1 MRILIVEDEP
11 DLLDALK
18 KQLQSSGY
26 SVDACGNGLD
36 AEDYLKMATYDAVVL
51 DIMLPGID
59 GLTLLK
65 KMRAEGNTTHVLLL
79 TALDSIENKVNGLD
93 AGADDYLVKPF
104 AYDELLARLRVLLR
118 RRSGQTTN
126 VLEYSGLVMD
136 LNSRTVTRDGT
147 EITLSSKEF
156 AVLEYLLRNPGRVLS
171 RDKIENHVWN
181 YDFEGGSNVV
191 DVYIR
196 YLRKKIDTGFNKK
209 LLHTIRG
216 AGYVLREE
224 K

>member
-26 SVDACGNGLD
+26 SVDGCGSGLD
-36 AEDYLKMATYDAVVL
+36 AEYYLKMATYDAVVL

-126 VLEYSGLVMD
+126 VLEYGGLVMD

>member
-1 MRILIVEDEP
+1 
-11 DLLDALK
+11 
-18 KQLQSSGY
+18 
-26 SVDACGNGLD
+26 
-36 AEDYLKMATYDAVVL
+36 MATYDAVVL

-136 LNSRTVTRDGT
+136 
-147 EITLSSKEF
+147 
-156 AVLEYLLRNPGRVLS
+156 
-171 RDKIENHVWN
+171 
-181 YDFEGGSNVV
+181 
-191 DVYIR
+191 
-196 YLRKKIDTGFNKK
+196 
-209 LLHTIRG
+209 
-216 AGYVLREE
+216 
-224 K
+224 

>member
-1 MRILIVEDEP
+1 
-11 DLLDALK
+11 
-18 KQLQSSGY
+18 
-26 SVDACGNGLD
+26 
-36 AEDYLKMATYDAVVL
+36 
-51 DIMLPGID
+51 
-59 GLTLLK
+59 
-65 KMRAEGNTTHVLLL
+65 
-79 TALDSIENKVNGLD
+79 
-93 AGADDYLVKPF
+93 
-104 AYDELLARLRVLLR
+104 
-118 RRSGQTTN
+118 
-126 VLEYSGLVMD
+126 MD

-196 YLRKKIDTGFNKK
+196 YLRKKIDNGSNKK

>member
-26 SVDACGNGLD
+26 SVDDCGNGLD

-126 VLEYSGLVMD
+126 VLEYGGLVMD

-196 YLRKKIDTGFNKK
+196 YLRKKIDNGFNKK

>member
-26 SVDACGNGLD
+26 SVDGCGNGLD
-36 AEDYLKMATYDAVVL
+36 AEYYLKMATYDAVVL

-126 VLEYSGLVMD
+126 VLEYGGLVMD

-181 YDFEGGSNVV
+181 YDFEGASNVV

-196 YLRKKIDTGFNKK
+196 YLRKKIDAGFSQK

>member
-126 VLEYSGLVMD
+126 VLEYGGLVMD

-156 AVLEYLLRNPGRVLS
+156 AVLEYLLRNPGHVLS

>member
-26 SVDACGNGLD
+26 SVDGCDNGLD

-65 KMRAEGNTTHVLLL
+65 KMR
-79 TALDSIENKVNGLD
+79 LDSIENKVNGLD

-126 VLEYSGLVMD
+126 VLEYGGLVMD

>member
-126 VLEYSGLVMD
+126 VLEYGGLVMD

-181 YDFEGGSNVV
+181 YDFESGSNVV

-196 YLRKKIDTGFNKK
+196 YLRKKIDNGFNKK

>member
-118 RRSGQTTN
+118 RHSGQTTN
-126 VLEYSGLVMD
+126 VLEYGGLVMD

-196 YLRKKIDTGFNKK
+196 YLRKKIDNGFNKK

>member
-126 VLEYSGLVMD
+126 VLEYGGLVMD

>member
-26 SVDACGNGLD
+26 SVDGCGNGLD

-126 VLEYSGLVMD
+126 VLEY
-136 LNSRTVTRDGT
+136 
-147 EITLSSKEF
+147 
-156 AVLEYLLRNPGRVLS
+156 LLRNPGRVLS

>member
-126 VLEYSGLVMD
+126 VLEYGWLW
-136 LNSRTVTRDGT
+136 
-147 EITLSSKEF
+147 I
-156 AVLEYLLRNPGRVLS
+156 
-171 RDKIENHVWN
+171 
-181 YDFEGGSNVV
+181 
-191 DVYIR
+191 
-196 YLRKKIDTGFNKK
+196 
-209 LLHTIRG
+209 
-216 AGYVLREE
+216 
-224 K
+224 

>member
-126 VLEYSGLVMD
+126 VLEYGGLVMD

-181 YDFEGGSNVV
+181 YDFEGSSNVV

>member
-26 SVDACGNGLD
+26 SVDGCGNGLD

-93 AGADDYLVKPF
+93 AGADDYLVK
-104 AYDELLARLRVLLR
+104 
-118 RRSGQTTN
+118 
-126 VLEYSGLVMD
+126 EYGGLVMD

>member
-1 MRILIVEDEP
+1 
-11 DLLDALK
+11 
-18 KQLQSSGY
+18 
-26 SVDACGNGLD
+26 
-36 AEDYLKMATYDAVVL
+36 
-51 DIMLPGID
+51 
-59 GLTLLK
+59 
-65 KMRAEGNTTHVLLL
+65 
-79 TALDSIENKVNGLD
+79 
-93 AGADDYLVKPF
+93 
-104 AYDELLARLRVLLR
+104 
-118 RRSGQTTN
+118 
-126 VLEYSGLVMD
+126 MD
-136 LNSRTVTRDGT
+136 LNSRTVTRDST

-196 YLRKKIDTGFNKK
+196 YLRKKIDAGFNKK

>member
-26 SVDACGNGLD
+26 SVDDCGNGLD

-126 VLEYSGLVMD
+126 VLEYGGLVMD

-196 YLRKKIDTGFNKK
+196 YLRKKIDAGFSQK

>member
-26 SVDACGNGLD
+26 SVDGCGNGLD

-93 AGADDYLVKPF
+93 AGA
-104 AYDELLARLRVLLR
+104 
-118 RRSGQTTN
+118 
-126 VLEYSGLVMD
+126 LVMD

-147 EITLSSKEF
+147 KITLSSKEF

-181 YDFEGGSNVV
+181 FEGGSNVV

>member
-126 VLEYSGLVMD
+126 VLEYDGLVMD

-196 YLRKKIDTGFNKK
+196 YLRKKIDNGFNKK

>member
-26 SVDACGNGLD
+26 SVDGCGNGLD

-118 RRSGQTTN
+118 RRSGQTTVRPHGRSAPVQSAAQGPVHQN
-126 VLEYSGLVMD
+126 IWQSRRCHRLPPAHSNPFAAANCAVRSLPVPGMQNSCRSHFCSHGLC
-136 LNSRTVTRDGT
+136 
-147 EITLSSKEF
+147 
-156 AVLEYLLRNPGRVLS
+156 RVS
-171 RDKIENHVWN
+171 APHHGAECRSD
-181 YDFEGGSNVV
+181 SPVV
-191 DVYIR
+191 CNIPR
-196 YLRKKIDTGFNKK
+196 FSAQR
-209 LLHTIRG
+209 
-216 AGYVLREE
+216 
-224 K
+224 

>member
-26 SVDACGNGLD
+26 SVDGCGNGSD
-36 AEDYLKMATYDAVVL
+36 AEGYPIMASYDAVVL

-126 VLEYSGLVMD
+126 VLEYGGLVMD

-147 EITLSSKEF
+147 AITLSSKEF

-196 YLRKKIDTGFNKK
+196 YLRKKIDAGFSQK

>member
-26 SVDACGNGLD
+26 SVDGCGNGLD

-51 DIMLPGID
+51 DI
-59 GLTLLK
+59 
-65 KMRAEGNTTHVLLL
+65 MRAEGNTTHVLLL

-126 VLEYSGLVMD
+126 VLEYGGLVMD

-196 YLRKKIDTGFNKK
+196 YLRKKIDAGFSQK

>member
-26 SVDACGNGLD
+26 SVDGCGNGLD
-36 AEDYLKMATYDAVVL
+36 AEYYLKMATYDAVVL
-51 DIMLPGID
+51 DIMMPGID

-126 VLEYSGLVMD
+126 VLEYGGLVMD
-136 LNSRTVTRDGT
+136 LNSRTVTRDGA

>member
-126 VLEYSGLVMD
+126 VLEYGGLVMD

-196 YLRKKIDTGFNKK
+196 YLRKKIDAGFSQK

-216 AGYVLREE
+216 SGYVLREE

>member
-1 MRILIVEDEP
+1 MVLKLLI
-11 DLLDALK
+11 
-18 KQLQSSGY
+18 
-26 SVDACGNGLD
+26 
-36 AEDYLKMATYDAVVL
+36 
-51 DIMLPGID
+51 I
-59 GLTLLK
+59 
-65 KMRAEGNTTHVLLL
+65 
-79 TALDSIENKVNGLD
+79 
-93 AGADDYLVKPF
+93 
-104 AYDELLARLRVLLR
+104 
-118 RRSGQTTN
+118 
-126 VLEYSGLVMD
+126 
-136 LNSRTVTRDGT
+136 TRDGT

-196 YLRKKIDTGFNKK
+196 YLRKKIDNGFNKK

>member
-147 EITLSSKEF
+147 EIILSSKEF

-196 YLRKKIDTGFNKK
+196 YLRKKIDNGFNKK

>member
-126 VLEYSGLVMD
+126 VLEY
-136 LNSRTVTRDGT
+136 
-147 EITLSSKEF
+147 
-156 AVLEYLLRNPGRVLS
+156 
-171 RDKIENHVWN
+171 
-181 YDFEGGSNVV
+181 GGFSPL
-191 DVYIR
+191 
-196 YLRKKIDTGFNKK
+196 YLRTAAPLPVTARK
-209 LLHTIRG
+209 LPFLPRNLPCWNICCAIPG
-216 AGYVLREE
+216 ACFRAI

>member
-26 SVDACGNGLD
+26 SVDGCGNGLD
-36 AEDYLKMATYDAVVL
+36 AEYYLKMATYDAVVL

-126 VLEYSGLVMD
+126 VLEYGGLVMD

-196 YLRKKIDTGFNKK
+196 YLRKKIDAGFNKK

>member
-126 VLEYSGLVMD
+126 ILEYGGLVMD

-196 YLRKKIDTGFNKK
+196 YLRKKIDNGFNKK

>member
-126 VLEYSGLVMD
+126 VLEYGGLVMD

-196 YLRKKIDTGFNKK
+196 YLRKKIDNGFNKK

>member
-126 VLEYSGLVMD
+126 VLEYGGLVMD
-136 LNSRTVTRDGT
+136 LNSRTVHRDGT